1 MTKKFIKADE
11 VAEMLEISKAHAY
24 KIIRQLNDELEAK
37 SFITISG
44 RVSRQYFL
52 ERLYGNA
59 PDGKEV
65 TE

>member
-24 KIIRQLNDELEAK
+24 KIIKQLNDELEEK
-37 SFITISG
+37 GLITISG

>member
-24 KIIRQLNDELEAK
+24 KIIRQLNDELEEK
-37 SFITISG
+37 GFITISG

>member
-37 SFITISG
+37 GFITISG

-59 PDGKEV
+59 PDREEV
-65 TE
+65 AK

>member
-1 MTKKFIKADE
+1 MTKKFIKAEE

-37 SFITISG
+37 GFITISG

-52 ERLYGNA
+52 ERLYGNS

>member
-37 SFITISG
+37 GFITISG
-44 RVSRQYFL
+44 RVSHQYFL

>member
-1 MTKKFIKADE
+1 MTKKFIKVDE

-37 SFITISG
+37 GFITISG

-52 ERLYGNA
+52 ERLYGNV
-59 PDGKEV
+59 PDREEV

>member
-37 SFITISG
+37 GFITISG

-59 PDGKEV
+59 SDGKEV

>member
-11 VAEMLEISKAHAY
+11 VAEILEISKAHAY
-24 KIIRQLNDELEAK
+24 KIIRQLNDELDAK
-37 SFITISG
+37 GFITISG

-52 ERLYGNA
+52 ERLYGNT

>member
-24 KIIRQLNDELEAK
+24 KIIRQLNDELEEK
-37 SFITISG
+37 GFITISG

-65 TE
+65 TQ

>member
-24 KIIRQLNDELEAK
+24 KIIRQLNGELEEK
-37 SFITISG
+37 GFITISG

-59 PDGKEV
+59 PDRKEV
-65 TE
+65 T

>member
-1 MTKKFIKADE
+1 MIKKFIKADE

-37 SFITISG
+37 GFITISG

>member
-24 KIIRQLNDELEAK
+24 KIIRQLNDELEEK
-37 SFITISG
+37 GFITISG

-59 PDGKEV
+59 PDRKEV

>member
-37 SFITISG
+37 GFITISG

-59 PDGKEV
+59 PDRKEM

>member
-11 VAEMLEISKAHAY
+11 VAEMLEISKTHAY

-37 SFITISG
+37 GFITISG

>member
-24 KIIRQLNDELEAK
+24 KIIRQLNDELEEK
-37 SFITISG
+37 GFITISG
-44 RVSRQYFL
+44 CVSRQYFL

>member
-1 MTKKFIKADE
+1 MTKNFIKADE

-24 KIIRQLNDELEAK
+24 KIIRQLNGELEEK
-37 SFITISG
+37 GFITISR

-59 PDGKEV
+59 PDRKEV
-65 TE
+65 T

>member
-24 KIIRQLNDELEAK
+24 KIIRQRNDELEEK
-37 SFITISG
+37 GIITNSG
-44 RVSRQYFL
+44 RVSSQYFR
-52 ERLYGNA
+52 ERPYGNA

>member
-1 MTKKFIKADE
+1 MRKKFIKADE

-37 SFITISG
+37 GFITISG
-44 RVSRQYFL
+44 RVSRQYFF

>member
-37 SFITISG
+37 GFITISG

-59 PDGKEV
+59 PNGKEV

>member
-11 VAEMLEISKAHAY
+11 VAEILEISKAHAY

-37 SFITISG
+37 GFITISG

-59 PDGKEV
+59 PDGKEM

>member
-11 VAEMLEISKAHAY
+11 VAEILEISKAHAY
-24 KIIRQLNDELEAK
+24 KIIRQLNDELDAK
-37 SFITISG
+37 GFITISG

-59 PDGKEV
+59 PDGKEA

>member
-37 SFITISG
+37 GFITISG

-59 PDGKEV
+59 PDGKEM